1 MRQIATWAI
10 FLLALTMI
18 SACEKSQVS
27 FLSGDSLNK
36 FFDQTESFIKR
47 ERKLASAAVPSPSKP
62 LGQIVDNYVAK
73 ADLTS
78 DFETAIK
85 SAIMIDPT
93 VVSAKQELLTKS
105 FDVDITKAQKDYKFS
120 GAIYGGIED
129 ITDETAGLALVLNA
143 NRLLYDGGRVD
154 SQVLAQSLTAESA
167 QHYYSEVLE
176 ERSEYLSNLWIEY
189 ERYMALMALL
199 NKRLEVLDPLITQ
212 LEQVAEDGV
221 GDVSQVAAAQRTVSL
236 IRVTANDIAER
247 LEQAKV
253 SFENSFGEVPKN
265 INFNESFVENIIPKN
280 ITSDLILKSPIMQK
294 EYKSYLA
301 AEADV
306 AVVKAKDNFNLNF
319 EARAS
324 RPVGESGF
332 DSDESL
338 GLVLRRTVY
347 PKKLLE
353 AEVKQAEARAEARL
367 AKVQAT
373 HKEGERLLKLAQK
386 NIASMD
392 EAISL
397 SIDNAKNTADE
408 IAYLRQQLIIGG
420 STLDSVLSAEAR
432 LYDAESKEINFIAE
446 KRKSQIAVI
455 TGLGLFG
462 SKLGILN

>member
-1 MRQIATWAI
+1 
-10 FLLALTMI
+10 
-18 SACEKSQVS
+18 
-27 FLSGDSLNK
+27 
-36 FFDQTESFIKR
+36 
-47 ERKLASAAVPSPSKP
+47 
-62 LGQIVDNYVAK
+62 
-73 ADLTS
+73 
-78 DFETAIK
+78 
-85 SAIMIDPT
+85 
-93 VVSAKQELLTKS
+93 
-105 FDVDITKAQKDYKFS
+105 
-120 GAIYGGIED
+120 
-129 ITDETAGLALVLNA
+129 
-143 NRLLYDGGRVD
+143 
-154 SQVLAQSLTAESA
+154 
-167 QHYYSEVLE
+167 
-176 ERSEYLSNLWIEY
+176 
-189 ERYMALMALL
+189 MALL

-212 LEQVAEDGV
+212 LEQVAEAGV